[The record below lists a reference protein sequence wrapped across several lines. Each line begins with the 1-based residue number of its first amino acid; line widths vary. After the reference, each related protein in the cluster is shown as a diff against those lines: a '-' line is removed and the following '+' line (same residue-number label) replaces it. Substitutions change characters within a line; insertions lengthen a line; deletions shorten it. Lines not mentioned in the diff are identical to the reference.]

1 MWKFPFVQSISRT
14 WHFKSFRII
23 RIHHRAKCS
32 TQIRGDDRPGEQGKY
47 TMEITFVRSDFIR
60 QALARIQSNFV
71 PVVITPV
78 VQHRESPRRACM
90 YASSYVKWKR
100 TGSWSRTALCHT
112 CTVRIRIRYGSH
124 MGRCVPEPGL
134 IIFLHTST
142 GNFCRELAK
151 NFEHDKPLLDNRFIC
166 KSSSTILTSRVLYL
180 FLDDLGNFIH
190 FVLFEYVYLFEE
202 NYFTAINGYS

>member
-1 MWKFPFVQSISRT
+1 MKTFQPLYLGNRSRYRDKTKNDSYDIVSSTFSKRSFSMKIIFTLLSRFFTSCENFLSSNPEHGIS
-14 WHFKSFRII
+14 RII
-23 RIHHRAKCS
+23 RIHYRAKCS

-100 TGSWSRTALCHT
+100 TGS
-112 CTVRIRIRYGSH
+112 
-124 MGRCVPEPGL
+124 
-134 IIFLHTST
+134 
-142 GNFCRELAK
+142 
-151 NFEHDKPLLDNRFIC
+151 
-166 KSSSTILTSRVLYL
+166 
-180 FLDDLGNFIH
+180 
-190 FVLFEYVYLFEE
+190 
-202 NYFTAINGYS
+202 

>member
-1 MWKFPFVQSISRT
+1 MKTSNSCISATGQDIGIKQKVTWIISTTFFKRSFSMKIIFFFSPNPCHRRISRVYYY
-14 WHFKSFRII
+14 RI
-23 RIHHRAKCS
+23 RYRAKCS
-32 TQIRGDDRPGEQGKY
+32 AQIRDVDRPGEQGKY
-47 TMEITFVRSDFIR
+47 TMEITFVQSDFIR

-78 VQHRESPRRACM
+78 VQHRESPRWACM

-100 TGSWSRTALCHT
+100 AGSWSRTALCHT

-142 GNFCRELAK
+142 GNFCREPAK
-151 NFEHDKPLLDNRFIC
+151 NFEDDKL
-166 KSSSTILTSRVLYL
+166 VW
-180 FLDDLGNFIH
+180 
-190 FVLFEYVYLFEE
+190 
-202 NYFTAINGYS
+202 

>member
-1 MWKFPFVQSISRT
+1 MWKFLLIQFMSQI
-14 WHFKSFRII
+14 HFKDIEII
-23 RIHHRAKCS
+23 AFCFA
-32 TQIRGDDRPGEQGKY
+32 QIRDDDRPGEQGKY
-47 TMEITFVRSDFIR
+47 TMEITFVRSDFIK
-60 QALARIQSNFV
+60 LARIQSNFV

-78 VQHRESPRRACM
+78 VQHRESPRWACM

-151 NFEHDKPLLDNRFIC
+151 NFEHDK
-166 KSSSTILTSRVLYL
+166 LTW
-180 FLDDLGNFIH
+180 
-190 FVLFEYVYLFEE
+190 
-202 NYFTAINGYS
+202 